1 MSLEQAAS
9 LYLPAPEQYT
19 KLKYSAQITVMV
31 SLFFVYVDNHR
42 LIVNTP
48 TYGDTSLG
56 PIAPLQYFDIIK
68 VTLLSF
74 PDK

>member
-1 MSLEQAAS
+1 
-9 LYLPAPEQYT
+9 
-19 KLKYSAQITVMV
+19 MV